1 MTHSL
6 TLELPERVYKNL
18 AEKASKNGKPI
29 EEFVAQD
36 IISRDYPKFGDD
48 PLDRL
53 IGTLDTGISDWG
65 TNHDKYIGEALLR
78 EMRGEDE

>member
-6 TLELPERVYKNL
+6 TLELPERVYRNL
-18 AEKASKNGKPI
+18 AEKASKNGKRI
-29 EEFVAQD
+29 EDFVAQD

-53 IGTLDTGISDWG
+53 IGTLETGISDWG
-65 TNHDKYIGEALLR
+65 TGHDKYIGDAVLR
-78 EMRGEDE
+78 EIRGEDE